1 MSTPS
6 DDREFLRLGSPLCCL
21 PMDGLG
27 RSEGGPVPL
36 TRVKTLV
43 SMTTPRSQP
52 NSSAPPP
59 AVELDMSSEGF
70 GCLYVPSVAPQSPAG
85 PSVVNVATLTAPD
98 SNVVGGIGGGTL
110 KVFHLHT
117 YQ

>member
-1 MSTPS
+1 
-6 DDREFLRLGSPLCCL
+6 
-21 PMDGLG
+21 MDGLG

-98 SNVVGGIGGGTL
+98 SNVVGGIGGGTS
-110 KVFHLHT
+110 KAFHLHT
-117 YQ
+117 YQLWYSVHLVALCNSSEYNLL